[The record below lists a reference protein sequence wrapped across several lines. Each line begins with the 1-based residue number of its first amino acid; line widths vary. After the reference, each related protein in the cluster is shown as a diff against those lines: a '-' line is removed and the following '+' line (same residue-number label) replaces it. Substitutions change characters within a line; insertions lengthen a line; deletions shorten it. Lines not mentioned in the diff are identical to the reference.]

1 MRDIVSPLMGL
12 RSPFGGRVDQY
23 KAGGFRPTLVADM
36 TRDYYRSTSRQ
47 TFDDLF
53 THSRLGNATMV
64 DSDGLLKWGPHNLQ
78 DYSEDLASTSAS
90 VSNVTISSNVA
101 TAPDGSATADKLVS
115 YNGTG
120 VTQWIRFLRLG
131 PSDVDS
137 VWRIAAKADGFR
149 YITIG
154 YSNTGSYNA
163 EYDLQNGVV
172 SASPAVGNSTA
183 SITEIGDGW
192 YWLEYA
198 YNHAG
203 SIMFISTYGSSS
215 GVALGGADT
224 SIVGDGSS
232 GVLLWGNHQYRSDLG
247 GMAPVPPDAR
257 VAGSTTYVPTTSAA
271 VYLPRRGHHVWDGS
285 AWVNEGLLHESE
297 ARTNLVTYSDDIS
310 DIVWSKTGLTTETT
324 DANGYTPLVETAT
337 SLGHYML
344 QDSALTAGLAYTL
357 SFDVRAREN
366 TLVQIA
372 TSSGFST
379 SYINFDLSS
388 GSIGSSSVSGTI
400 TQIGP
405 DEYRVSATDIAVGSS
420 GRMVIA
426 LINSD
431 ATGRLPNYTGTSG
444 NGILIRRI
452 QFEQGSTPSSYIP
465 TSGSTA
471 TRAAETLTVPNAN
484 LPWPTPRVIGDELV
498 TNGTFDTGV
507 SGWTADADGSIAW
520 DAGTL
525 KYTGAAAGPTYMD
538 ASQTI
543 TTVAG
548 RVYRLSFEVTALS
561 PTNEIRCNVTGTS
574 SVASVLGTGVA
585 VGYFTATQVSTLVQ
599 FGIVGGLAGETFNID
614 NISVRE
620 IDPLAVSIQME
631 GRMTYA
637 DTDVAIEVQWVEWEA
652 DTNNRIIGYLQT
664 VSSITGQPNFQQ
676 KQSGT
681 ADTISASDTYS
692 PGVLVPFN
700 IASRHG
706 STFINGAVDGT
717 ALTADTTPVA
727 LPDLSATDLSLGYD
741 FMGTIKTLR
750 IWADDI
756 GDTGIAE
763 ASS

>member
-12 RSPFGGRVDQY
+12 RSPFGGRVDPY
-23 KAGGFRPTLVADM
+23 KAAGFRPTLVADM

-64 DSDGLLKWGPHNLQ
+64 DSDGLLKWGPHNLLLQ
-78 DYSEDLASTSAS
+78 SEFAASWLSFFASNSSGAITENSANGSQSVYQGGPTAVQQYTLKVRLEANGRDFGVLSIGPATTSWVAATFDLVNGT
-90 VSNVTISSNVA
+90 VSNSD
-101 TAPDGSATADKLVS
+101 TAGAGVLVS
-115 YNGTG
+115 SSI
-120 VTQWIRFLRLG
+120 V
-131 PSDVDS
+131 
-137 VWRIAAKADGFR
+137 AD
-149 YITIG
+149 
-154 YSNTGSYNA
+154 
-163 EYDLQNGVV
+163 
-172 SASPAVGNSTA
+172 
-183 SITEIGDGW
+183 GDGW
-192 YWLEYA
+192 ICEITSSGIAATFFYVGMSDTGDRA
-198 YNHAG
+198 
-203 SIMFISTYGSSS
+203 YGSWGLPSYQGDGTS
-215 GVALGGADT
+215 GVRASKAHLF
-224 SIVGDGSS
+224 
-232 GVLLWGNHQYRSDLG
+232 RSDLG

-637 DTDVAIEVQWVEWEA
+637 DEGAFPQYTFFYWASGEYIKA
-652 DTNNRIIGYLQT
+652 DLDTGSSRTGRVLFYSFDGSTVDT
-664 VSSITGQPNFQQ
+664 VSS
-676 KQSGT
+676 SG
-681 ADTISASDTYS
+681 SAYS
-692 PGVLVPFN
+692 PGILVPFN

-706 STFINGAVDGT
+706 STFLNGAVDGV
-717 ALTADTTPVA
+717 ALTADTTPTA
-727 LPDLSATDLSLGYD
+727 LPDLSSTDLQIGYD
-741 FMGTIKTLR
+741 FMGCLR
-750 IWADDI
+750 IFRMWPVDI
-756 GDTGIAE
+756 TDTGLEE
-763 ASS
+763 ATT